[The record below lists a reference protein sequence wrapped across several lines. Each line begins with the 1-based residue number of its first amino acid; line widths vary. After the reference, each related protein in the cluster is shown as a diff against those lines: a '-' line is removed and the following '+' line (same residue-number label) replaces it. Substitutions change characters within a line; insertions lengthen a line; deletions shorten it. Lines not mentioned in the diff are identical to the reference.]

1 MTEDKIVRIP
11 ITQMQ
16 RKLNEYGDGYVPCEV
31 SERWLQFSK
40 YSSENGLIP
49 VQVMTKGKNGDSLIC
64 ELILKEHDI
73 LRALKTLRDK

>member
-11 ITQMQ
+11 YYSNAAKIK
-16 RKLNEYGDGYVPCEV
+16 RIGCGYVPCEV